1 MISVFITGTPYGQN
15 KVRGDIQAPR
25 KWTESIREQT
35 RNVASVSNPCVL
47 EVTFV
52 LPNDKYPLDFPYGPD
67 LDNLLKRFLDAL
79 QPKPLSNDSNVM
91 KLIAS
96 KRRAG
101 MNEVTGAYLT
111 IEEVPEI
118 QS

>member
-1 MISVFITGTPYGQN
+1 MINVFITGTPYGQN
-15 KVRGDIQAPR
+15 KVRGDTQAPR
-25 KWTESIREQT
+25 KWTESVRGQAQ
-35 RNVASVSNPCVL
+35 NLVMVSKPCVL

-52 LPNDKYPLDFPYGPD
+52 LPHDKFPNDFPYGPD

-79 QPKPLSNDSNVM
+79 QPHPLPNDSFVV

-96 KRRAG
+96 KRKVG
-101 MNEVTGAYLT
+101 MNEVTGACLT
-111 IEEVPEI
+111 IEEIPEI